1 MRMLYRVPGPHMLD
15 GVLCEYCLVPDT
27 SHAIADAQR
36 DGWYR
41 SPALALASIQSTDD
55 APDVADVTDDS
66 PDPSEQTRDDLL
78 TIARELGIK
87 VDGRWSD
94 DRLRKEVGL

>member
-55 APDVADVTDDS
+55 APD
-66 PDPSEQTRDDLL
+66 PGEQTRDDLL

-94 DRLRKEVGL
+94 ERLRKEVGL